1 MTMFPS
7 QVGWR
12 KASRSNED
20 GANCVEVGAISS
32 SAWRKASGSKED
44 GSNCVEVADA
54 IGGVALRDSKDP
66 EGGMLALS
74 RDGFGAV
81 LAAVKER

>member
-1 MTMFPS
+1 MGLS
-7 QVGWR
+7 QVMWR
-12 KASRSNED
+12 KASRSSD
-20 GANCVEVGAISS
+20 AGDNCVEVGSVPS
-32 SAWRKASGSKED
+32 SAWRKALRSNESGD
-44 GSNCVEVADA
+44 NCVEVAEA
-54 IGGVALRDSKDP
+54 HGGVALRDSKDP